1 MKFWKV
7 ALIAVIGI
15 CLFPYIRESMSANPR
30 TFAEVT
36 DYYFFGKRTSGSLSI
51 FNCTDDNGVIKKLF
65 VKTNGYLTDDMDIQL
80 GDDLYKCKNT
90 DEKSN

>member
-1 MKFWKV
+1 MKFLKV
-7 ALIAVIGI
+7 TLIAVIGI
-15 CLFPYIRESMSANPR
+15 CLFTYIRESMSANPR

-36 DYYFFGKRTSGSLSI
+36 DHYFSGKRTSGSLSI

>member
-1 MKFWKV
+1 MKFLKV
-7 ALIAVIGI
+7 TLVAVIGI

-36 DYYFFGKRTSGSLSI
+36 DYYFSGKRTSGSLSI
-51 FNCTDDNGVIKKLF
+51 FNCTDDNRIIKKLF

-90 DEKSN
+90 DKKSN

>member
-1 MKFWKV
+1 
-7 ALIAVIGI
+7 
-15 CLFPYIRESMSANPR
+15 MSANPR

-36 DYYFFGKRTSGSLSI
+36 DYYFSGKRTSGSLSI
-51 FNCTDDNGVIKKLF
+51 FNCTDDNRIIKKLF

-90 DEKSN
+90 DKKSN